1 VSLEGP
7 LRELGLQEVC
17 QLLSLSRKTGVLH
30 VRHGRRAWRGVLA
43 VEHGAIV
50 FAAVPGLVFSV
61 AERLL
66 ALDLLTT
73 EQLADARRGE
83 GDWSARVQSASRVD
97 RLTLERHALAAVE
110 SAIDELFTWRDGDFH
125 FAPSE
130 ALPPE
135 AATVRLSTDSAMM
148 TAITRADQWTALSDR
163 IAHAGMIPTFVEVE
177 PVQLPLLHLVPQEW
191 EVLTRVDG
199 VRDLRA
205 LALVLERDALDVARV
220 VHGLV
225 AAGMLSLRDV
235 VVTERAAPTPPS
247 VPVIAGEA
255 EWDAPELT
263 PAAGRPAVTSGADG
277 LDARAAQAARHGDFA
292 GARAFWHAYLAARPW
307 ADDADRI
314 REAIE
319 LVTRLESLLSD
330 RPTLLTRAG

>member
-1 VSLEGP
+1 MSLEGP

-30 VRHGRRAWRGVLA
+30 VRHGRRAWRGLLA
-43 VEHGAIV
+43 VEQGTLV
-50 FAAVPGLVFSV
+50 FAAVPGLVPSL

-66 ALDLLTT
+66 ALDLLTL
-73 EQLADARRGE
+73 EQLAAVRG
-83 GDWSARVQSASRVD
+83 GDGAWITRLQSASRVD
-97 RLTLERHALAAVE
+97 APTLERHAIAAVE
-110 SAIDELFTWRDGDFH
+110 SAIDELFTWRDGDFR

-130 ALPPE
+130 ALPAE
-135 AATVRLSTDSAMM
+135 SATVRLSTDTAMM

-199 VRDLRA
+199 IRDLRG

-247 VPVIAGEA
+247 VPAVQTNA
-255 EWDAPELT
+255 EWEGSELT
-263 PAAGRPAVTSGADG
+263 PAAGRPVVTTGADG
-277 LDARAAQAARHGDFA
+277 LEARAAQAARHGDFA
-292 GARAFWHAYLAARPW
+292 GARAFWQAYLAARPW

-314 REAIE
+314 REAID
-319 LVTRLESLLSD
+319 LVTRLESVLSD

>member
-30 VRHGRRAWRGVLA
+30 VRHGRRAWRGLLA
-43 VEHGAIV
+43 VEQGAMV
-50 FAAVPGLVFSV
+50 FAAVPGLVMSL
-61 AERLL
+61 AERLTT
-66 ALDLLTT
+66 LDLLTPS
-73 EQLADARRGE
+73 QLIEARGGE
-83 GDWSARVQSASRVD
+83 GSWQARLAAATRVD
-97 RLTLERHALAAVE
+97 AATLERHAVGAVE
-110 SAIDELFTWRDGDFH
+110 SAVDELFTWRDGDFR

-130 ALPPE
+130 ALPDD
-135 AATVRLSTDSAMM
+135 AARVRLSTDSVMM
-148 TAITRADQWTALSDR
+148 SATTRADQWTALADR
-163 IAHAGMIPTFVEVE
+163 IAHAGMIPTFVEIE

-205 LALVLERDALDVARV
+205 LALILERDALDVARV

-247 VPVIAGEA
+247 VPAIGAEP
-255 EWDAPELT
+255 EWDVSELT
-263 PAAGRPAVTSGADG
+263 PAAGRPAVTAGADG

-292 GARAFWHAYLAARPW
+292 GARAFWQAYLAARPW
-307 ADDADRI
+307 ADDAERI

-319 LVTRLESLLSD
+319 LVSRLEALLSD
-330 RPTLLTRAG
+330 RPTLVTRAG